1 MGYFDMAD
9 WRELPVLP
17 EQLLHVDPGRGER
30 QHPRLR
36 GVQGGEGDRGAG
48 VVAGP
53 AHQGVAAEPVLPAQV
68 QARAQGSV
76 RVPGRRLPLLFVAV
90 RRRRLAVLAAL
101 GVRGAP
107 QRVARGPG
115 RHRAGRRRGPPP
127 ALAAPPGLRAVHA
140 RRRHAAAA
148 AAAASCEGHL
158 PPRQEAVLRYLP
170 LLPAAEAVATSHSE
184 LVFAR
189 EIEIE
194 AGARVARLLLLACE
208 LAVCLVTAASKL
220 VFSRFRYRVMH
231 GETLQ

>member
-1 MGYFDMAD
+1 MAD

-68 QARAQGSV
+68 QARAQGPV
-76 RVPGRRLPLLFVAV
+76 RVPGRRLALVFVVAV
-90 RRRRLAVLAAL
+90 RRRLAVLAAL

-148 AAAASCEGHL
+148 ASCEGHL

-170 LLPAAEAVATSHSE
+170 LLPVAEAVVATSHSE

-194 AGARVARLLLLACE
+194 AGTRVARLLRLASCE
-208 LAVCLVTAASKL
+208 PFAL
-220 VFSRFRYRVMH
+220 
-231 GETLQ
+231 